1 MESEMGSGL
10 MVVVKW
16 LLGFVVVGAVLVRL
30 RNLLPDAGHA
40 SREYDRSLKIVAG
53 SRSCCRK

>member
-40 SREYDRSLKIVAG
+40 SKEHDRSSKLVTR
-53 SRSCCRK
+53 SRSCRRK